1 MSTYKYPSVVHEMR
15 DPWLHGQ
22 SGGQQL
28 LGYLEDRSYINVERT
43 IWPVISA
50 IMRVLTSPR
59 KIETIAA
66 WEIQAEERDKYHWS

>member
-1 MSTYKYPSVVHEMR
+1 MSTYKYPTVVHEMR

-50 IMRVLTSPR
+50 IMRVLTSSR
-59 KIETIAA
+59 KIESIAA
-66 WEIQAEERDKYHWS
+66 WEIQAEERDKLFYN